1 MRSDGSGGDLLS
13 LPAGGSRL
21 PTSEATLAEGLH
33 YIQMNGREVFRFA
46 TKVMSQATQEAV
58 EIAKL
63 QMDDIKWIIPHQ
75 ANQRIIEAAAR
86 KLDISMDRVI
96 VNVDEYGNTS
106 TASIP
111 IATCEA
117 IESGRLQSGDKVV
130 FVGFGAG
137 LTWGA
142 AVVQWSG
149 PILAPRRRR
158 RIPRSYRAWAKVRSF
173 LRRLLR
179 RIEGLI
185 WGRLD

>member
-1 MRSDGSGGDLLS
+1 MRSDGSGGDLLT

-21 PTSEATLAEGLH
+21 PASAATVADGQH
-33 YIQMNGREVFRFA
+33 YIHMNGREVFRFA
-46 TKVMSQATQEAV
+46 TRVMSQATQEAV
-58 EIAKL
+58 QKANLKME
-63 QMDDIKWIIPHQ
+63 DIKVVIPHQ

-86 KLDISMDRVI
+86 QLNLPMERVM
-96 VNVDEYGNTS
+96 VNVGSYGNTS

-117 IESGRLQSGDKVV
+117 IESGRLLAGDRVV

-142 AVVQWSG
+142 TVIQWSG
-149 PILAPRRRR
+149 PILAKRKRRR
-158 RIPRSYRAWAKVRSF
+158 PASYRAWARMRSILNRLVRY
-173 LRRLLR
+173 
-179 RIEGLI
+179 IEGLI